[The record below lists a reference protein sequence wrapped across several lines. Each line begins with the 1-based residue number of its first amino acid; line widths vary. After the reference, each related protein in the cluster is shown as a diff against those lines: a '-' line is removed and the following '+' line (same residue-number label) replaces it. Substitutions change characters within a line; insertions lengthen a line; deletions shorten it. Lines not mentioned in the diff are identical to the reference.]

1 MSTKSQ
7 NNGSDEMDEETPLL
21 IGKDALLRV
30 RTYSQGSG
38 TISHHSEAATFDFRA
53 PPPSHVTPEDVLQR
67 MRYAFRNDGFDAEND
82 FEAAQSMLNTL
93 ERSAFRDTV
102 LDNLKET
109 PMSMRERLGL
119 RRLIYSKTHTRRRR
133 EQEIEEST
141 TKSGNR
147 NYTFVPFNLWEE
159 TIANLSAYFGSNV
172 ASYFKFL
179 RILLLLNIA
188 AGILMISFIT
198 VPQAIDGPQSFNSSI
213 SQFGWLSKSMLL
225 FGSYS
230 SDKIH
235 NTYNQPL
242 AYILTWMGVSLF
254 YLIVIAVA
262 MHIRYRQSK
271 LSDNADDYEFALRTF
286 SSWDHTIY
294 SKEGV
299 KDRRKA
305 LCMELKERIREERK
319 ARKPRLEKRL
329 LRYLGRIISN
339 TIVLGLL
346 GGSGYLVY
354 YVADEFKLPDS
365 TPTELKTLF
374 DKYQLSAVVSLLKLF
389 IPLLFEFLVHLEG
402 WPPRTAL
409 KITLFRTTL
418 FYFASLV
425 VFDMSLH
432 NVASE
437 CSSDSCSDKGINTT
451 EVVCCWENRVGE
463 EVLKVVFID
472 LGLCIAVGLF
482 FHVAKALFI
491 KCRICCIQ
499 LELSEF
505 GITSSV
511 LDLIYGQGLI
521 WLGLYFSPL
530 IIVIGIIKLF
540 VVFYTQLFVAKMAMV
555 APKKV
560 FRASRSGNFYLF
572 ILLLTWFLCILPTAY
587 TIAEV
592 SPSADCGPFKKMC
605 KAYDVISHSIGTWPD
620 WLEEPVKYIGTAA
633 VIIPVIILL
642 LLVALY
648 YRAKSSSYAD
658 LIKELRNQLKFERKV
673 EKRKVYASALSTP
686 FGTAS
691 KATGQKYEFDME
703 QTNFPIIKTN
713 T

>member
-7 NNGSDEMDEETPLL
+7 NNGSDEMGEETPLL
-21 IGKDALLRV
+21 LAKDPLLRV
-30 RTYSQGSG
+30 RTYSHSSG
-38 TISHHSEAATFDFRA
+38 TTSHHSEAATFDFRA

-119 RRLIYSKTHTRRRR
+119 RRLIYSKTHTRRKR

-213 SQFGWLSKSMLL
+213 SQF
-225 FGSYS
+225 
-230 SDKIH
+230 
-235 NTYNQPL
+235 
-242 AYILTWMGVSLF
+242 
-254 YLIVIAVA
+254 
-262 MHIRYRQSK
+262 
-271 LSDNADDYEFALRTF
+271 
-286 SSWDHTIY
+286 
-294 SKEGV
+294 
-299 KDRRKA
+299 
-305 LCMELKERIREERK
+305 ERIREERK
-319 ARKPRLEKRL
+319 ARKPRLETRL

-365 TPTELKTLF
+365 TPTELK
-374 DKYQLSAVVSLLKLF
+374 KL
-389 IPLLFEFLVHLEG
+389 
-402 WPPRTAL
+402 
-409 KITLFRTTL
+409 TTL

-451 EVVCCWENRVGE
+451 EVCCWENRVGE

-620 WLEEPVKYIGTAA
+620 WLEEPIKYIGTAA

-686 FGTAS
+686 CKF
-691 KATGQKYEFDME
+691 
-703 QTNFPIIKTN
+703 N